1 MATTNQHHDVMGS
14 AFAANERVQASIEAI
29 LSELKTAQA
38 TLTGARPPREGTTE
52 TYDAWLQRAADV
64 RGRPCLYPYIGSGFG
79 NDPLVELADGSVKW
93 DMINGIGVHM
103 FGHSHPTMVRA
114 QLEAGLA
121 DVCMEGN
128 LQFNED
134 MVELCELLVT
144 EAAKGSN
151 IAYCFMTNSGAMANE
166 SALKVCQQKTD
177 GAPRI
182 IAFNDCFMGRS
193 TTMAQIGDS
202 AGGRVGIP
210 QNALVDYLPYYDEH
224 DGPASACHAL
234 QRLNEYIKRYPG
246 QHSCCIFELVQG
258 EGGFT
263 VAPRDFFVPLMER
276 CKEVGI
282 PVWSDEV
289 QTFGRTDAMFR
300 YQGLDLGQYVDV
312 TTIGKMSQVCAALYT
327 EEFNP
332 KAGLLSGT
340 FASSTSAF
348 RCGLASLSTLR
359 DGGYYGPTGRI
370 AELQNAWR
378 EHCSNLVEAH
388 PEFFPPVIDSM
399 GRSSEQFV
407 SGTGGMMRLTPFGG
421 DRAKIMKSLHALFK
435 HGVIAFICGHGPYH
449 LRFLAPIGVME
460 PEQFGPIFEIMAAAF
475 AETHASSE

>member
-1 MATTNQHHDVMGS
+1 MATTNEHHDVMGS
-14 AFAANERVQASIEAI
+14 AFAANETVQASIEAI

-38 TLTGARPPREGTTE
+38 SITGARPAREGMAE
-52 TYDAWLQRAADV
+52 TYQGWLQRAADV
-64 RGRPCLYPYIGSGFG
+64 RGRACLYPYIGSGFG
-79 NDPLVELADGSVKW
+79 NGPLVELADGSVKW

-114 QLEAGLA
+114 QLEAGLS

-128 LQFNED
+128 LQFNAD
-134 MVELCELLVT
+134 MVELSELIAA
-144 EAAKGSN
+144 EAAKGSD
-151 IAYCFMTNSGAMANE
+151 IKYCFMTNSGAMANE
-166 SALKVCQQKTD
+166 SALKVCQQKTN

-182 IAFNDCFMGRS
+182 LAFNDCFMGRS

-210 QNALVDYLPYYDEH
+210 QNALVDYLPFYDEL
-224 DGPASACHAL
+224 DGPASACYAMK
-234 QRLNEYIKRYPG
+234 RLEEYIKRYPG

-263 VAPRDFFVPLMER
+263 VAPREFFEPLMKR
-276 CKEVGI
+276 CKEAGI

-289 QTFGRTDAMFR
+289 QTFGRTETMFR

-312 TTIGKMSQVCAALYT
+312 TTIGKMSQICAALYT

-340 FASSTSAF
+340 FSSSTSAF
-348 RCGLASLSTLR
+348 RVGHAALTTLR
-359 DGGYYGPTGRI
+359 DGGYYGAEGKI
-370 AELQNAWR
+370 AKLQAAWR
-378 EHCSNLVEAH
+378 THCDTLVAEH
-388 PEFFPPVIDSM
+388 PEFFSPVHDSQM
-399 GRSSEQFV
+399 RASEDYV

-421 DRAKIMKSLHALFK
+421 DRPTIMKALHALFH
-435 HGVIAFICGHGPYH
+435 HGVIAFLCGHGPYH
-449 LRFLAPIGVME
+449 LRFLAPIGAME
-460 PEQFGPIFEIMAAAF
+460 PEHFEPIFDIMRKAF
-475 AETHASSE
+475 TAVINDDA

>member
-1 MATTNQHHDVMGS
+1 MGS
-14 AFAANERVQASIEAI
+14 AFAANETVQASIEAI
-29 LSELKTAQA
+29 LSELRTAQA
-38 TLTGARPPREGTTE
+38 SMTGARPPREGTTE
-52 TYDAWLQRAADV
+52 TYEGWLQRAAEV

-79 NDPLVELADGSVKW
+79 NGPLVELADGSVKW

-103 FGHSHPTMVRA
+103 FGHSHPEMVRA
-114 QLEAGLA
+114 QLEAGLS

-128 LQFNED
+128 LQFNAD

-151 IAYCFMTNSGAMANE
+151 IAHCFMTNSGAMANE
-166 SALKVCQQKTD
+166 SALKVCQQKTG

-182 IAFNDCFMGRS
+182 LAFNDCFMGRS

-202 AGGRVGIP
+202 AGGRMGIP
-210 QNALVDYLPYYDEH
+210 LNALVDYLPYYDEL
-224 DGPASACHAL
+224 DGPASACHAM

-276 CKEVGI
+276 CKEAGI

-289 QTFGRTDAMFR
+289 QTFGRTETMFR
-300 YQGLDLGQYVDV
+300 YQGLDLGEYVDV
-312 TTIGKMSQVCAALYT
+312 TTVGKMSQVCAALYT

-340 FASSTSAF
+340 FSSSTSAF
-348 RCGLASLSTLR
+348 RVGLTALSTMR
-359 DGGYYGPTGRI
+359 DGGYYGPDGRI
-370 AELQNAWR
+370 AGLQKAWR
-378 EHCSNLVEAH
+378 EHASAFVAKH
-388 PEFFPPVIDSM
+388 PEHFPPVVDGM
-399 GRSSEQFV
+399 GRSSENV
-407 SGTGGMMRLTPFGG
+407 VAGTGGMMRLTPFGG
-421 DRAKIMKSLHALFK
+421 DRARVMALCHHLFRE
-435 HGVIAFICGHGPYH
+435 GVIAFACGHGPYH
-449 LRFLAPIGVME
+449 LRFLAPVGVME
-460 PEQFGPIFEIMAAAF
+460 PAHFAPIFEVMERGFAAAA
-475 AETHASSE
+475 AEAGS